1 MDMKGAF
8 ICGVTYSTYA
18 QALKATGLTHDGL
31 AYKINQGEIKI
42 EPRKT
47 LDRKLEEWIEW
58 RLIDVIRENASFTPE
73 IEQVDNEQDNFLPFT
88 NGGYHAYAACNMVDD
103 VGTGYKVKGL
113 DYTDLEA
120 DLSAAYTADEN
131 ADFSNAGYDY
141 YIVVRAYVYGV
152 NNNWLPE
159 MQGRLRVNLS
169 VVLADEHG
177 RIMGSKPPLFEKCL
191 SVYEFM
197 HTNLLEL

>member
-1 MDMKGAF
+1 MTTKPTGIFMAKG
-8 ICGVTYSTYA
+8 VSTRKPTTPK
-18 QALKATGLTHDGL
+18 Q
-31 AYKINQGEIKI
+31 
-42 EPRKT
+42 PRKP
-47 LDRKLEEWIEW
+47 LAQKLQEWIEW
-58 RLIDVIRENASFTPE
+58 RLIDVVRENASFTPE
-73 IEQVDNEQDNFLPFT
+73 VEEVDNEQDNFLPFT
-88 NGGYHAYAACNMVDD
+88 DGGYHAYAACNMVDD

-113 DYTDLEA
+113 NYTDLET
-120 DLSAAYTADEN
+120 DLSAAYASDEN
-131 ADFSNAGYDY
+131 ADFSSEGYDY

-152 NNNWLPE
+152 ANHWLPE

-197 HTNLLEL
+197 HADIMGL